1 MKKLILALFLITTV
15 IQAQQRGNEKIKA
28 FKVAYITEKLSL
40 TASEAEKFWPVYN
53 AYDDKMTRLRKQERQ
68 IISGKLSDGIDAM
81 SDADANKLLDEI
93 LEIKS
98 RELEYTKELVE
109 DLKVSL
115 SPKKI
120 IRLRKAEEEFKR
132 KLLERIKQRRNNR

>member
-15 IQAQQRGNEKIKA
+15 IQAQEGRNEKIRA
-28 FKVAYITEKLSL
+28 FKVAYITEELNL

-53 AYDDKMTRLRKQERQ
+53 AYDDKMGDLRRQERQ
-68 IISGKLSDGIDAM
+68 IIYGKLGDRIDAM
-81 SDADANKLLDEI
+81 SDADANKVLDEI
-93 LEIKS
+93 LIIKS
-98 RELEYTKELVE
+98 KEFEYTQALVE
-109 DLKVSL
+109 DLKRSI

-120 IRLRKAEEEFKR
+120 IKLRKAEEEFKR

>member
-15 IQAQQRGNEKIKA
+15 IQAQEGRNEKIKA
-28 FKVAYITEKLSL
+28 FKVAYITEKLNL

-53 AYDDKMTRLRKQERQ
+53 AYDDKMGDLRRQERK

-81 SDADANKLLDEI
+81 SDADANKVVDEI

-98 RELEYTKELVE
+98 KELEYTKQLVK
-109 DLKVSL
+109 DLKLSI

-120 IRLRKAEEEFKR
+120 IKLRKAEEEFKR
-132 KLLERIKQRRNNR
+132 KLLERIKQRRNNH

>member
-1 MKKLILALFLITTV
+1 MKKLILALFLITSI
-15 IQAQQRGNEKIKA
+15 IQAQEGRNEKIKA

-53 AYDDKMTRLRKQERQ
+53 AYDDKMSDLRRQERQ

-81 SDADANKLLDEI
+81 SDSDANEVLDKF

-98 RELEYTKELVE
+98 RELEYTQQLVK
-109 DLKVSL
+109 DLKLSI

-120 IRLRKAEEEFKR
+120 IKLRKAEEEFKR

>member
-1 MKKLILALFLITTV
+1 MKKLIIALLLTTIS
-15 IQAQQRGNEKIKA
+15 IQAQEGGREKIKA

-53 AYDDKMTRLRKQERQ
+53 AYDDKMRDLRKQERN
-68 IISGKLSDGIDAM
+68 ILSGKLSAGIDAM
-81 SDADANKLLDEI
+81 SDADANKLLDEF

-98 RELEYTKELVE
+98 KELEYTKELVQN
-109 DLKVSL
+109 LKASL

-120 IRLRKAEEEFKR
+120 IKLHKTEEEFKR
-132 KLLERIKQRRNNR
+132 KLLERIKQRRNNH

>member
-15 IQAQQRGNEKIKA
+15 IQAQERGNEKIKA

-81 SDADANKLLDEI
+81 SDSDANKLLDEI